1 MSRLPF
7 MAVLTLILVS
17 CGDDDAVPKPV
28 GYFRIDTPD
37 HAYVSKQGHCPFI
50 FETSAYSRLEFIQ
63 ATDGPPICWFDIHY
77 PNYKAKIHMT
87 YKPVENNLREY
98 LEESRNLTYE
108 HQIKATRINATLID
122 KPEDKLYGLLYELGG
137 NVASPL
143 QFYLTD
149 SVNHFVRGSLYFE
162 AHPNPDSLKPVM
174 EFITRD
180 ISHFIETFT
189 WDETSLLVTQ

>member
-1 MSRLPF
+1 MKWLPGI
-7 MAVLTLILVS
+7 VTLALLVS
-17 CGDDDAVPKPV
+17 CGDDDHTPKPV
-28 GYFRIDTPD
+28 GYFRIDTPE
-37 HAYVSKQGHCPFI
+37 HQYVTKQAHCPFI
-50 FETSAYSRLEFIQ
+50 FETSAHSRLEFIQ
-63 ATDGPPICWFDIHY
+63 AVDGPPICWFDIHY

-108 HQIKATRINATLID
+108 HQIKASRINSTLID
-122 KPEDKLYGLLYELGG
+122 KPELSVYGLLYELGG
-137 NVASPL
+137 SVASPL

-149 SVNHFVRGSLYFE
+149 SVNHFLRGSVYFE

-174 EFITRD
+174 EFITQD

-189 WDETSLLVTQ
+189 WEELPVKRK